1 MSLKQICFV
10 SVFFSDD
17 EDEPA
22 DPNRIL
28 EEPDD
33 EASKSDKD
41 VSDATG
47 LPLDFYRGQEGKDML
62 FSISPKRI
70 PPPASTVR
78 LPRKRCGRTQG
89 QSKLGWGIEP

>member
-10 SVFFSDD
+10 FVLFSDD
-17 EDEPA
+17 KDEPA
-22 DPNRIL
+22 DPNIIL

-47 LPLDFYRGQEGKDML
+47 LQLYIFFRGQEGK
-62 FSISPKRI
+62 KRYAVSYQSQADT
-70 PPPASTVR
+70 PQ
-78 LPRKRCGRTQG
+78 LPRSAYRGRDAG
-89 QSKLGWGIEP
+89 GPRARASWVGA

>member
-22 DPNRIL
+22 DPNIIL

-70 PPPASTVR
+70 PPQ
-78 LPRKRCGRTQG
+78 LPRSAYRGRDAG
-89 QSKLGWGIEP
+89 GPRARASWVGV

>member
-22 DPNRIL
+22 DPNRIF

-47 LPLDFYRGQEGKDML
+47 LQLYFL
-62 FSISPKRI
+62 
-70 PPPASTVR
+70 
-78 LPRKRCGRTQG
+78 
-89 QSKLGWGIEP
+89 